1 MRSLSYWSHK
11 TLESNMSL
19 KSKLWLKM
27 VNGKIVQKKVYAG
40 LHEELKDALGLL
52 RFQGMENAASLLEKS
67 VR

>member
-1 MRSLSYWSHK
+1 
-11 TLESNMSL
+11 MSL